1 MSNVK
6 LASYLVVSA
15 LILMILFLHLVPA
28 ALLAMLVYLLAQIL
42 CEQLKR
48 HFSAPVSRQLAV
60 VLLVGLISL
69 GIYGA
74 FTGLSALVGD
84 PQNLSGMVDLLQKTV
99 AEMQADLPPALVQYL
114 PQDWL
119 NNTDTISDLLKEHAQ
134 ELSIAGKQGLH
145 SMIQILLSVAI
156 ALLLSLHQFGDLSHS
171 KPLTLALRERFILIS
186 KAFHDIVFAQI
197 KISAINT
204 LLTAIFLVVILP
216 ASGNPLPY
224 ANILV
229 LITFVAG
236 LLPVIGNLISNSVI
250 TLIAV
255 GVSLK
260 LAVVCLLFLVVIHK
274 LEYFINAK
282 IIGSKIN
289 AAIWEILLALLL
301 MECLFGING
310 LLLAPILYSY
320 IKTELSRYQLI

>member
-1 MSNVK
+1 MSKVK
-6 LASYLVVSA
+6 LASYLIITA
-15 LILMILFLHLVPA
+15 LIAMILFLHLVPA
-28 ALLAMLVYLLAQIL
+28 ALIGMLVYLLAQIL
-42 CEQLKR
+42 YQQLKR
-48 HFSAPVSRQLAV
+48 YTSEPTSRKLAV
-60 VLLVGLISL
+60 VLLVGLMSL

-74 FTGLSALVGD
+74 VTGLSTLVGD
-84 PQNLSGMVDLLQKTV
+84 PKNLSGMLEMLQKTV
-99 AEMQADLPPALVQYL
+99 VDMKADLPPALVQYL

-119 NNTDTISDLLKEHAQ
+119 NSDGTLSDLLKEHAQ

-145 SMIQILLSVAI
+145 SMIQMLLSVAV
-156 ALLLSLHQFGDLSHS
+156 ALLLSLHQFGALSHS
-171 KPLTLALRERFILIS
+171 KPLTLALRERFMLIG

-197 KISAINT
+197 KISALNT
-204 LLTAIFLVVILP
+204 LLTAIFLIGILP
-216 ASGNPLPY
+216 ASGHPLPY

-250 TLIAV
+250 TIIAV

-260 LAVVCLLFLVVIHK
+260 VAIACLLFLVVIHK
-274 LEYFINAK
+274 LEYFVNAK

-289 AAIWEILLALLL
+289 AAVWEILLALLL

-320 IKTELSRYQLI
+320 IKIELSRYQLI